1 VIILDTSI
9 LVDALTGSRR
19 SFPKLLSVVERGER
33 LLLSSI
39 IAYEW
44 LRGPRKPEELA
55 DQEALFPLASAIPF
69 ESKDA
74 EIAARLYRSVREA
87 RMREADPAIA
97 ACAIRHDAELWT
109 INRGDFSDIPGLR
122 LFSP

>member
-1 VIILDTSI
+1 MIILDTSI

-19 SFPKLLSVVERGER
+19 SFPKLLSVVDRGER

-39 IAYEW
+39 VAYEW

-74 EIAARLYRSVREA
+74 EIAARLYRSVRGGRA
-87 RMREADPAIA
+87 READLAIA
-97 ACAIRHDAELWT
+97 ACAIRNDAELWT
-109 INRGDFSDIPGLR
+109 LNRTDFSDVPGLK
-122 LFSP
+122 LFHA